1 MTRCRD
7 RRERRRKGEGG
18 KGRQKCVWVG
28 GAREGKLGKRIVK
41 MGGEER
47 IRGMNNGR
55 EGRRKVTEKAE
66 EARERNE
73 KRRIISLCTF
83 NRIR

>member
-1 MTRCRD
+1 M
-7 RRERRRKGEGG
+7 RERK
-18 KGRQKCVWVG
+18 V
-28 GAREGKLGKRIVK
+28 I

-66 EARERNE
+66 EARERKE
-73 KRRIISLCTF
+73 KRRVISLCTF

>member
-1 MTRCRD
+1 
-7 RRERRRKGEGG
+7 
-18 KGRQKCVWVG
+18 V
-28 GAREGKLGKRIVK
+28 REGKRGKRKVK

-66 EARERNE
+66 EARERKE
-73 KRRIISLCTF
+73 KRKMLSLCTF